1 MQKNPERSG
10 SSFLP
15 PEAFCNYLVQK
26 EPDLVMSPHPEAIT
40 DRATVETGPARG
52 SLSFTVLCT
61 LPATAE
67 NEHISGSHRYS
78 PMFLVDV

>member
-1 MQKNPERSG
+1 
-10 SSFLP
+10 
-15 PEAFCNYLVQK
+15 
-26 EPDLVMSPHPEAIT
+26 MSPHPEAIT